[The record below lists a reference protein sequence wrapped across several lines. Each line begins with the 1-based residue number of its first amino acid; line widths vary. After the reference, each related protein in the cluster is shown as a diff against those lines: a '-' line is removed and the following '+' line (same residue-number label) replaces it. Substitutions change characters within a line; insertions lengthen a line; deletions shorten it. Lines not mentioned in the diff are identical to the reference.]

1 MQTKHIQ
8 LIESGEV
15 ITQTDFFNAHPT
27 VAFPQPLTDDAL
39 ADFGA
44 RLHVPEAPIPD
55 RAFMARQIDEAVATV
70 YGRFTPFQLEYTERE
85 AQAQAFKDATYTG
98 EVPTRV
104 SEFAVP
110 AGMTAQAATDLI
122 LSQAANLRTAQGALS
137 ALRMRK
143 YEVLRAASD
152 AEAQT
157 VASEILAGIATVGA
171 QVS

>member
-1 MQTKHIQ
+1 MQ
-8 LIESGEV
+8 IEIIKTGAVVAER
-15 ITQTDFFNAHPT
+15 DFYEMHPT
-27 VAFPQPLTDDAL
+27 IGFPQPLTDEAL

-55 RAFMARQIDEAVATV
+55 RAFMARQIDEAVATI
-70 YGRFTPFQLEYTERE
+70 YGRFTHFQLEYTERE

-98 EVPTRV
+98 DVPTRV

-122 LSQAANLRTAQGALS
+122 LSQAVNLRTAQGALS

-152 AEAQT
+152 AEAQA

>member
-1 MQTKHIQ
+1 MMIE
-8 LIESGEV
+8 LIKTGVVVAES
-15 ITQTDFFNAHPT
+15 DFYDLHPT
-27 VAFPQPLTDDAL
+27 IGFPQPLTDEVL
-39 ADFGA
+39 AGFGA

-55 RAFMARQIDEAVATV
+55 RAFMARQIDEAVATI
-70 YGRFTPFQLEYTERE
+70 YGRFTTFQLEYTERE

-98 EVPTRV
+98 DVPTRV

-122 LSQAANLRTAQGALS
+122 LSQAVNLRTAQGALS

-152 AEAQT
+152 AEAQA